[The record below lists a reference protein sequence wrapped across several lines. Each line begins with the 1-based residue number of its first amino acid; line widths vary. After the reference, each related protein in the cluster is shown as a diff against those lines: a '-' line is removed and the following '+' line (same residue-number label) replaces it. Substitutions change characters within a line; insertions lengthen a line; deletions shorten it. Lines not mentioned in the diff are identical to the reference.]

1 MRREKPRNGRQD
13 ELQRNKTEIGHDP
26 VHRKR
31 KRLPRQIAG
40 IGIVHHDDAGIGR
53 KRGIE
58 LAFPHIDTD
67 NGLSPALQQ
76 TIGKAARAGPQ
87 IAKDAA

>member
-13 ELQRNKTEIGHDP
+13 ELQRNKAEIGYYP
-26 VHRKR
+26 VHCKR

-40 IGIVHHDDAGIGR
+40 IGIVHHDDARIGR

-76 TIGKAARAGPQ
+76 TIGKATRAGPQ
-87 IAKDAA
+87 IT